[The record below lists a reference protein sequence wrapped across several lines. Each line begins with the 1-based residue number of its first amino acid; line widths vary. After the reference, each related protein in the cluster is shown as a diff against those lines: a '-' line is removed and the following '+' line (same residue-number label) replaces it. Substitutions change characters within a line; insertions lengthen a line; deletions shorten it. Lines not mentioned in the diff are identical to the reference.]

1 MISLREII
9 CRLCNWFSVGPSAAF
24 PYMFRHVICHLSSY
38 LGSPSFVPSAFAT
51 RFLSAG
57 SVPCLE
63 VVAAVVVEAAVQLPL
78 HPSHLHCQSINL
90 QTIATG
96 EKKC

>member
-1 MISLREII
+1 MYVFHTCSGMQIAS
-9 CRLCNWFSVGPSAAF
+9 SAF
-24 PYMFRHVICHLSSY
+24 GVVSPY
-38 LGSPSFVPSAFAT
+38 PVPSGFLPPLVS
-51 RFLSAG
+51 LSAG

-63 VVAAVVVEAAVQLPL
+63 VEAAAAAAEVEAAARLPRHL
-78 HPSHLHCQSINL
+78 SHLHCQSINL

>member
-1 MISLREII
+1 
-9 CRLCNWFSVGPSAAF
+9 
-24 PYMFRHVICHLSSY
+24 MFRHADCHLRFCGVSLSS
-38 LGSPSFVPSAFAT
+38 VPSAFT
-51 RFLSAG
+51 TLSLSFSAG

-63 VVAAVVVEAAVQLPL
+63 VVAEVGVVEVAALLPL

>member
-1 MISLREII
+1 MKLVLYWGGGSAPFSDMLRQA
-9 CRLCNWFSVGPSAAF
+9 N
-24 PYMFRHVICHLSSY
+24 CHLSFSVV
-38 LGSPSFVPSAFAT
+38 SPSSVHLTNLS
-51 RFLSAG
+51 LSAG

-63 VVAAVVVEAAVQLPL
+63 VEAVAVLVVVVGAAAALLPL
-78 HPSHLHCQSINL
+78 HPSRLHCQSINS